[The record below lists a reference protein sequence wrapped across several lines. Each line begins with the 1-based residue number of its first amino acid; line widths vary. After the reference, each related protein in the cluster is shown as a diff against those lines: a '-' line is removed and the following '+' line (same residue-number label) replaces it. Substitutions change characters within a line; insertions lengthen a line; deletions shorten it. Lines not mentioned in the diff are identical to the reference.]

1 MDVSTGKPQSKCFPK
16 FWGKKSQCTLWH
28 FSIDILFQ
36 IALLVMEFLFFSLS
50 YHMQNQ
56 SKISVSNTIFEN
68 LSKQMI
74 GISPDLFLKGCDV
87 IRRKHSRFFQS
98 YRDRIETNIG
108 LISFVF
114 NERIS
119 KQFSKYT
126 RNLSTV
132 QKGRGSDA
140 FRTQSCII
148 QCVIEPGL

>member
-1 MDVSTGKPQSKCFPK
+1 MFSKVL
-16 FWGKKSQCTLWH
+16 GKKKPMHTIAFFNRYPFPDCTT
-28 FSIDILFQ
+28 SNG
-36 IALLVMEFLFFSLS
+36 FLFFSLS

-87 IRRKHSRFFQS
+87 VRRKHSRFFQS

-119 KQFSKYT
+119 K
-126 RNLSTV
+126 
-132 QKGRGSDA
+132 
-140 FRTQSCII
+140 
-148 QCVIEPGL
+148 